1 MITVRKKLF
10 NSGAVILKKLYPDCY
25 YESIFDIKIA
35 DLKDAEIKGII
46 VDIDNTIIPWNDK
59 NISDEVF
66 NWFKKFIEEGFKLCL
81 ISNGMNKRVE
91 YFRNQLDIPAIGN
104 AVKPRKK
111 AYIKSLNILDLKRNE
126 IAVIGDQVFT
136 DVLGGN
142 RMGFMTILVDPL
154 NKNEFF
160 TTRLMRLLEKFVIKR
175 GMYHDWL
182 MEGLLC
188 FTIKWRRYLW
198 F

>member
-111 AYIKSLNILDLKRNE
+111 AYIKSLNILNLKRNE

-175 GMYHDWL
+175 GMYHD
-182 MEGLLC
+182 
-188 FTIKWRRYLW
+188 
-198 F
+198 

>member
-1 MITVRKKLF
+1 MITVRKKLY
-10 NSGAVILKKLYPDCY
+10 NSGAIILSKLNPDSY
-25 YESIFDIKIA
+25 YESVFEINLDN
-35 DLKDAEIKGII
+35 LKDADIKGII

-66 NWFKKFIEEGFKLCL
+66 NWFKKMVKEGFKLCL

-91 YFRNQLDIPAIGN
+91 YFSNQLDIPAIGN

-111 AYIKSLNILDLKRNE
+111 AYIKSLKILDLKRDK

-154 NKNEFF
+154 NKNEFI
-160 TTRLMRLLEKFVIKR
+160 TTRLMRLFEKFVINR
-175 GMYHDWL
+175 GMYHD
-182 MEGLLC
+182 
-188 FTIKWRRYLW
+188 
-198 F
+198 